1 VHVGAALDQEF
12 AELVV
17 AVLRRGEQRAP
28 AVTRDLIH
36 VRAGLEQ
43 RSRRFEVTRAGRVD
57 ERRQLAAVGL
67 ALLLAPEAAA
77 PAPGTR
83 PGRVVRDGHEAERAA
98 LHAAA
103 DIERCE
109 LVDPLAER
117 DPYALVALSDEIA
130 QRFDVRIRV
139 LAQDRQNLAP
149 DRIPR

>member
-1 VHVGAALDQEF
+1 EVTVVRREIERRPAALVREVHVGAVLDQEF

-77 PAPGTR
+77 PAPG
-83 PGRVVRDGHEAERAA
+83 
-98 LHAAA
+98 
-103 DIERCE
+103 
-109 LVDPLAER
+109 
-117 DPYALVALSDEIA
+117 
-130 QRFDVRIRV
+130 
-139 LAQDRQNLAP
+139 
-149 DRIPR
+149 